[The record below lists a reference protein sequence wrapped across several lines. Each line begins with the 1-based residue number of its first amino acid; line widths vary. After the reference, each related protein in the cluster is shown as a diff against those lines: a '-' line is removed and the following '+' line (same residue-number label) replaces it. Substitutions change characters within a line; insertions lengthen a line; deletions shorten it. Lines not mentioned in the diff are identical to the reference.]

1 MNRVVKTVSVEVTVR
16 TGASVCTSVDVVNSV
31 VEGDS
36 VLVNVSEISVELKSS
51 EAIVV
56 YAISVEVVNCTGDS
70 VEKPNEVKKTVV
82 VDGGLVNVKTS

>member
-1 MNRVVKTVSVEVTVR
+1 MVKIVSVEVTVR

-36 VLVNVSEISVELKSS
+36 VLVKISKIRVELNSS

-56 YAISVEVVNCTGDS
+56 YAISVEVVSCTGDS
-70 VEKPNEVKKTVV
+70 VEKPNEVKKIVV
-82 VDGGLVNVKTS
+82 VDGGLVNVKRS